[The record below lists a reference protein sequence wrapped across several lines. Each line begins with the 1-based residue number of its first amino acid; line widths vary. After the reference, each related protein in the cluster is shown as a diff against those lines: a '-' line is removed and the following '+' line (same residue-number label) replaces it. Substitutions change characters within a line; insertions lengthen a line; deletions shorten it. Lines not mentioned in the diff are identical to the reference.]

1 MKGKYVRCI
10 VMENLKA
17 EQLTE
22 WNGFDVYDA
31 ETGEYLHPF
40 EVAEK
45 SFPSDKGLFEL
56 ACGFCLTWE
65 GFLYMM
71 IDGASPVYIP
81 RENKYLVQINGE
93 KYMRW

>member
-1 MKGKYVRCI
+1 ML
-10 VMENLKA
+10 NLKP
-17 EQLTE
+17 EQLIE
-22 WNGFDVYDA
+22 WDGFDVYDA
-31 ETGEYLHPF
+31 EIGENLHPC

-71 IDGASPVYIP
+71 IDGVSPVYIP
-81 RENKYLVQINGE
+81 RENKYIVQIGE